1 MAHMAVA
8 ALAVQTIGTV
18 VGGIEANKDGKRQ
31 GRVAD
36 ENARLAELSGEDE
49 ALQSAKDER
58 QMAGAMI
65 AAMGASGTKFNGSN
79 ADLIE
84 FSARQR
90 DLEISK
96 IRERAKGEA
105 TNYRTQAKDARRAGK
120 NALIG
125 AGFSAVAGALSGAAD
140 IRASRTL
147 ASQGAKE
154 RGSVPTGQIRLP
166 SRTVFVPSQ
175 RTSPTGAYQLG
186 TQRVPRTTG

>member
-18 VGGIEANKDGKRQ
+18 AGGVAENADATRQ
-31 GRVAD
+31 GRVFD
-36 ENARLAELSGEDE
+36 ENARLAELAGEDE
-49 ALQSAKDER
+49 ALQSLKDER
-58 QMAGAMI
+58 QLAGSMI
-65 AAMGASGTKFNGSN
+65 AAMGASGAKLDGSN

-90 DLEISK
+90 DLEIAK

-105 TNYRTQAKDARRAGK
+105 RNQRTQAKDARRAGR

-125 AGFSAVAGALSGAAD
+125 AGFNAVAGALQGAAN

-147 ASQGAKE
+147 AGQAARE
-154 RGSVPTGQIRLP
+154 RAAMPTGQIRLP
-166 SRTVFVPSQ
+166 TRTVFVPNGGDY
-175 RTSPTGAYQLG
+175 RVG
-186 TQRVPRTTG
+186 TKRVPGTVR